1 MEDPHLITYKP
12 ARFAFKVLLQVA
24 LLSVIGTMPAGK
36 LLYQETSHGFFPCDI
51 WRVSRGYHWV
61 SQDFYMK
68 KVVPVLMPWK
78 PSGVAHKDPRRT
90 YTKWSFTFYKLDK
103 IWKLLCAK

>member
-51 WRVSRGYHWV
+51 
-61 SQDFYMK
+61 
-68 KVVPVLMPWK
+68 
-78 PSGVAHKDPRRT
+78 
-90 YTKWSFTFYKLDK
+90 
-103 IWKLLCAK
+103 